1 VQDFDA
7 ETEQGY
13 PDEQGQ
19 LEEQEI
25 AKWPIRAGLIGVK
38 EYTTFLE
45 WAKHLNNYRPNIKNV
60 SLQHLHC
67 NPLRYQTK
75 L

>member
-1 VQDFDA
+1 MYNLVTHNMDKIVQDFDA

-25 AKWPIRAGLIGVK
+25 AK
-38 EYTTFLE
+38 
-45 WAKHLNNYRPNIKNV
+45 
-60 SLQHLHC
+60 
-67 NPLRYQTK
+67 
-75 L
+75 